1 MEFHCGDYSQ
11 FIGTKN
17 AVIYCDPPYQNTTG
31 YISSKGFNHED
42 FWEFI
47 RNLSKD
53 NIVLVSEETAPE
65 DFTVVWEKTV
75 LRSINASVKSNS
87 VEKLFKLF

>member
-1 MEFHCGDYSQ
+1 MK
-11 FIGTKN
+11 I
-17 AVIYCDPPYQNTTG
+17 
-31 YISSKGFNHED
+31 

-75 LRSINASVKSNS
+75 LRSINASAKSNS